1 MWKPCGLDVARLT
14 ISTRAWDASRLLPE
28 MYIKPFHSGRPA
40 TSRRIVA
47 PLGCQEPMARG
58 RMNQVCGF
66 GECFPTLAVGTGG
79 LLFDI
84 RHLGCDPSMDALALR
99 QRAPVKEKVAA
110 SGARSRRMRAA
121 EQHAQPQCS
130 HQERIFVWWR
140 ASRPSSFEPEWKAP
154 GVISKSLLK
163 PAVAV

>member
-58 RMNQVCGF
+58 RILNSSSYGF
-66 GECFPTLAVGTGG
+66 
-79 LLFDI
+79 LLQARD
-84 RHLGCDPSMDALALR
+84 LGRVNGRPR
-99 QRAPVKEKVAA
+99 GVKA
-110 SGARSRRMRAA
+110 S
-121 EQHAQPQCS
+121 
-130 HQERIFVWWR
+130 WN
-140 ASRPSSFEPEWKAP
+140 
-154 GVISKSLLK
+154 
-163 PAVAV
+163 